1 MTADKIKFGT
11 DGWRGVMAED
21 FTFANVRRASQGLAD
36 FLLETRGAGCG
47 VIVGYDNRFM
57 SEQYAR
63 LVCEVLAA
71 NGLNALYPPESVPTP
86 SVSFAVKDRALAC
99 GVMITASHN
108 PPQFNGFKLKA
119 HYAGSADA
127 EYCAQVEASVDKNPV
142 RSVRFDD
149 GVKSGAIDIY
159 DPRPAHVRAIKG
171 HVNFR
176 QVRAAKI
183 KAVTDAMFGT
193 GGTVLENALAK
204 SSCRIVSIQTNRD
217 VMFGGVNP
225 EPIAKNLGALGA
237 AVRREKAGIGL
248 ATDGDADRIG
258 VVDERGKYVSIQLVF
273 AMLLL
278 HLLKNRGLRGFI
290 VKSSNSTVWID
301 RICQRYGLEWKEV
314 PVGFKW
320 ICSEMLQ
327 RQNEPLEKQVLIGG
341 EESGGIGFRGHI
353 PERDGLLAGLM
364 LLEMLAVEK
373 KSVTQIARGIA
384 KEFGARAYDR
394 VDIHYPLERRFPLL
408 EKLQKQPPAKLLRS
422 PLREVKTFDGVK
434 FVAKDDS
441 WLQFRASGTE
451 PILRIYAE
459 GESAKEVSRLLAFG
473 QKLAQTALSL

>member
-1 MTADKIKFGT
+1 VTADKIKFGT

-21 FTFANVRRASQGLAD
+21 FTFANVRRAAQGLAD

-47 VIVGYDNRFM
+47 VMVGYDNRFM
-57 SEQYAR
+57 SETYAR

-71 NGLNALYPPESVPTP
+71 NGLKALFAPKSVPTP
-86 SVSFAVKDRALAC
+86 AVSFAVKDRALAC

-127 EYCAQVEASVDKNPV
+127 EYCAQVEACVDKNPV
-142 RSVRFDD
+142 RSVKFDD
-149 GVKSGAIDIY
+149 GVKAETIEIY
-159 DPRPAHVRAIKG
+159 DPRPAHVRAIKS

-176 QVRAAKI
+176 LIRGAKI
-183 KAVTDAMFGT
+183 KVVADAMYGT
-193 GGTVLENALAK
+193 GGTVLEKALAK
-204 SSCRIVSIQTNRD
+204 SRCQIVSIQTKRD

-225 EPIAKNLGALGA
+225 EPIAKSLGALGA
-237 AVRREKAGIGL
+237 AVRREKADIGL

-258 VVDERGKYVSIQLVF
+258 VVDERGKYVSIQVVF

-278 HLLKNRGLRGFI
+278 HTLKNRGLRGFV
-290 VKSSNSTVWID
+290 VKSSNSTVWVD

-320 ICSEMLQ
+320 ICTEILQ
-327 RQNEPLEKQVLIGG
+327 REKEPLEKQVLIGG

-353 PERDGLLAGLM
+353 PERDGLLAALM

-384 KEFGARAYDR
+384 KEFGARVYDR
-394 VDIHYPLERRFPLL
+394 VDIHYPLEKRLPLL
-408 EKLQKQPPAKLLRS
+408 EKLKREPPSKLLS
-422 PLREVKTFDGVK
+422 SLLREVKTFDGVK
-434 FVAKDDS
+434 LIATDDS
-441 WLQFRASGTE
+441 WLQFRVSGTE

-459 GESAKEVSRLLAFG
+459 GDTAKDVSRLLALG
-473 QKLAQTALSL
+473 QKLAQTAL